1 LEFFQKV
8 YYHRYEESLCSRF
21 SWCLSQFEEAAQV
34 IAPDIKTFRRK
45 ATKDIDMKTTTR
57 FGKFARLFTLSSLFA
72 TFASASTTEVPGVNT
87 FVDILIGLVTGKVGI
102 FIIIIIM
109 GFSAYNA
116 WKNANVAALLWGLFA
131 SIVIATLNV
140 YSESLSTW
148 AAGLTF

>member
-1 LEFFQKV
+1 M
-8 YYHRYEESLCSRF
+8 
-21 SWCLSQFEEAAQV
+21 

-45 ATKDIDMKTTTR
+45 ATKDIDMKTTR
-57 FGKFARLFTLSSLFA
+57 FGGGIFARLFALSTLFA
-72 TFASASTTEVPGVNT
+72 TFAFADDSTTDVPGVNT

-116 WKNANVAALLWGLFA
+116 WKNANVSALLWGLFA